1 MKKKFQDLTPNDFP
15 GVDPVKFEEWKR
27 LREVTNK
34 NTIIFFVF
42 FILFNVILFF
52 SIGGIWLGGFLL
64 ILILFFH
71 YQKV

>member
-52 SIGGIWLGGFLL
+52 SIGGIWLGGFFTNSNS
-64 ILILFFH
+64 FFH